1 MDLDDLETIPLLI
14 RHKSLYEVTDALEK
28 QGLVLVDVTS
38 LFTETSTSSRLFTVS
53 FNSRAY
59 GRS

>member
-14 RHKSLYEVTDALEK
+14 RHKSLYDALEK

>member
-38 LFTETSTSSRLFTVS
+38 LFTETSTSSRFFVHGI
-53 FNSRAY
+53 FQ
-59 GRS
+59 